1 MKSATMAVATL
12 VAFFSLSAE
21 SQAQMDKTDATMA
34 DQAAIGQTMAAFMD
48 AWNVHDAHALALTF
62 TPDADFTNVLGV
74 HAHGRAGVESFHAPV
89 FATIF
94 KNSHLTGSIRSIR
107 LLTAQLA
114 AVDVDWQMTGAESPG
129 GSPVGLRRGLLDWIM
144 QRQSENGWL
153 IEVMHN
159 TNLPAENTTPPK

>member
-1 MKSATMAVATL
+1 MKPVTIAVAAL
-12 VAFFSLSAE
+12 VAFFFLSVE
-21 SQAQMDKTDATMA
+21 SEAQTEKTDATTA
-34 DQAAIGQTMAAFMD
+34 DRAAIAQTTAAFMD
-48 AWNVHDAHALALTF
+48 AWNVHDARALALTF
-62 TPDADFTNVLGV
+62 TPDADFTNVLGA

-94 KNSHLTGSIRSIR
+94 KNSHLTGAIRSIR

-129 GSPVGLRRGLLDWIM
+129 GSPVALRRGLTDWVM
-144 QRQSENGWL
+144 QRQVDGSWL

-159 TNLPAENTTPPK
+159 MNLPPENASPPK